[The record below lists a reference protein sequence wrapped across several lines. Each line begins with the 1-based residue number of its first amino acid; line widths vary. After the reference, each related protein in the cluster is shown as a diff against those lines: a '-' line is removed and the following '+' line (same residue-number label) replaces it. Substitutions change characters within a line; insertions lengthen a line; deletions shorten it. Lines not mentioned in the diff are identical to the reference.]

1 MVYPWTIEANK
12 IFRIVI
18 GVQWVAAVAIGA
30 STGSLMMSIV
40 LSSIIAAVPLLL
52 IQTTPGE
59 ALTRHGVAV
68 GTQALTALHIQLVLG
83 FTEAHFEIFTLLA
96 FLSIYRDWKVIV
108 SAVVFIAVH
117 HLSFYMMQTGGS
129 GVYIFEDTH
138 LTFSV
143 LLVHAFFAVA
153 EGIVLIYVAQKA
165 ERESVSNVT
174 LSSAV
179 DDMMADNT
187 ITIPSSVKGDSS
199 TIKAFNGLLSALRS
213 LIGTTQTSGA
223 TAQDLSSE
231 ISSSSAATVDSLN
244 SNADEVA
251 KISLALDQISEAN
264 QDVAQNVEGI
274 SALSTNVQRETGNAK
289 DLIDNNANQAGA
301 LKSDMDNAT
310 TSISELADMV
320 STIAVAMD
328 SIKSISDQTNLLAL
342 NAAIESARAG
352 EHGRGFAVVADEV
365 RTLANKTGENA
376 EQINQITERLSEG
389 ARKSVDVMQECSSR
403 VLETVTSSN
412 EASEKMN
419 EINSLI
425 NQLNQSIT
433 TVAASTEEH
442 SAMSN
447 AIAESAKT
455 LQDSSLLQVNN
466 ITDNRAKLHELDE
479 QISRLNKE
487 LLAFD
492 VSK

>member
-1 MVYPWTIEANK
+1 M
-12 IFRIVI
+12 
-18 GVQWVAAVAIGA
+18 
-30 STGSLMMSIV
+30 
-40 LSSIIAAVPLLL
+40 
-52 IQTTPGE
+52 
-59 ALTRHGVAV
+59 
-68 GTQALTALHIQLVLG
+68 
-83 FTEAHFEIFTLLA
+83 
-96 FLSIYRDWKVIV
+96 
-108 SAVVFIAVH
+108 
-117 HLSFYMMQTGGS
+117 
-129 GVYIFEDTH
+129 
-138 LTFSV
+138 
-143 LLVHAFFAVA
+143 
-153 EGIVLIYVAQKA
+153 
-165 ERESVSNVT
+165 
-174 LSSAV
+174 
-179 DDMMADNT
+179 
-187 ITIPSSVKGDSS
+187 
-199 TIKAFNGLLSALRS
+199 
-213 LIGTTQTSGA
+213 
-223 TAQDLSSE
+223 
-231 ISSSSAATVDSLN
+231 
-244 SNADEVA
+244 
-251 KISLALDQISEAN
+251 
-264 QDVAQNVEGI
+264 
-274 SALSTNVQRETGNAK
+274 
-289 DLIDNNANQAGA
+289 
-301 LKSDMDNAT
+301 
-310 TSISELADMV
+310 
-320 STIAVAMD
+320 
-328 SIKSISDQTNLLAL
+328 LAL

-466 ITDNRAKLHELDE
+466 ITDNQAKLHELDE